1 MTSHSPS
8 TSHYNVVEDTV
19 LDANPETSSFPL
31 IPLVR
36 HESSGPNSSFKD
48 GIQFAWD
55 STSLGT
61 YKTCPR
67 KYYYEMVVGWNFKL
81 MPPALA
87 YGIAIHLVFQT
98 WHQLLALGMEKEVAL
113 LRCVKLAG
121 LLGEHL
127 PSGDTARRK
136 EQLVRAVVWYLDQ
149 FWNDPAETV
158 ILSSGKAA
166 VEYSF
171 TLPLFEWKGSN
182 GPLDVYLCGHIDRFC
197 KWNGRVLAADYKTS
211 KYQLD
216 QKFFAN
222 FKPVT
227 QFPIYVT
234 AAHII
239 AAETQELASTD
250 GILLDGI
257 QVGVN
262 FNRYNRAVIPFSPEE
277 INEYIVG
284 LEYWISQAMTSCE
297 TGYFPANEES
307 CSKYAGCHFRDICN
321 KPPARREAY
330 LNGHFMKRTWDP
342 LRSR

>member
-1 MTSHSPS
+1 MI
-8 TSHYNVVEDTV
+8 HYNTVEDTLV
-19 LDANPETSSFPL
+19 EANPETSSFPL
-31 IPLVR
+31 IPLSR
-36 HESSGPNSSFKD
+36 HEHSGPNTSFSD
-48 GIQFAWD
+48 NIQFAWD
-55 STSLGT
+55 NTSIGT

-67 KYYYEMVVGWNFKL
+67 KYYFEIVLGLQPKV

-87 YGIAIHLVFQT
+87 YGIAIHLIFQT
-98 WHQLLALGMEKEVAL
+98 WHQLVAL
-113 LRCVKLAG
+113 KMNKNQALLNCVRLAG
-121 LLGEHL
+121 LLGEKL
-127 PSGDTARRK
+127 PAGDTTRGK
-136 EQLVRAVVWYLDQ
+136 EQLVRAVVWYIDQ
-149 FWNDPAETV
+149 FWDDPAKTV
-158 ILSSGKAA
+158 ILSNGKAA

-171 TLPLFEWKGSN
+171 TLPLFEWRSPTSGKV
-182 GPLDVYLCGHIDRFC
+182 LDVFLCGHIDRFAQ
-197 KWNGRVLAADYKTS
+197 WNGRVLAADYKTS

-216 QKFFAN
+216 QKFFEK

-234 AAHII
+234 AAHLI

-262 FNRYNRAVIPFSPEE
+262 FNRYNRHIIPYNPEE
-277 INEYIVG
+277 IDEYIQG
-284 LEYWISQAMTSCE
+284 LQYWISQAMHSCE

-307 CSKYAGCHFRDICN
+307 CHQYAGCPFRDICA

-330 LNGHFMKRTWDP
+330 LKGHFISRTWDP

>member
-1 MTSHSPS
+1 MN
-8 TSHYNVVEDTV
+8 YYDV
-19 LDANPETSSFPL
+19 LNDELVTEPTEYAVPL
-31 IPLVR
+31 TR
-36 HESSGPNSSFKD
+36 NEHTGPNSSFKD

-55 STSLGT
+55 SVSIGV

-67 KYYYEMVVGWNFKL
+67 KYYYEIIKGYQAKV

-87 YGIAIHLVFQT
+87 YGIAIHTLFQQ
-98 WHQLLALGMEKEVAL
+98 WHQLLAAGMAKETAL
-113 LRCVKLAG
+113 LNCVRLAG

-127 PSGDTARRK
+127 PAGDNARRK
-136 EQLVRAVVWYLDQ
+136 EQLVRAFVWYTDQ
-149 FWNDPAETV
+149 FWDDPAETV
-158 ILSSGKAA
+158 ILSNGKAA

-171 TLPLFEWKGSN
+171 TLPLFEWKSTN
-182 GPLDVYLCGHIDRFC
+182 GPMDVYLCGHIDRFA

-216 QKFFAN
+216 QKFFNN
-222 FKPVT
+222 FKPIT
-227 QFPIYVT
+227 QFPIYVI
-234 AAHII
+234 AAHLI

-262 FNRYNRAVIPFSPEE
+262 FNRYNRHVIPFSPEE
-277 INEYIVG
+277 LDEYIEG
-284 LEYWISQAMTSCE
+284 LHYWIGRGMEACE
-297 TGYFPANEES
+297 TNYFPMNEES
-307 CSKYAGCHFRDICN
+307 CNKYAGCHFRDICN

-330 LNGHFMKRTWDP
+330 LKGHYVQRTWDP